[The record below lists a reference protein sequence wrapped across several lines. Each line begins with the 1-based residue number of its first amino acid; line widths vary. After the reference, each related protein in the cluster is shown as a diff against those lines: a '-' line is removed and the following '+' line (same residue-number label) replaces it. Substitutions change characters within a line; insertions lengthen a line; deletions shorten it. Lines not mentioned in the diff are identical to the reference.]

1 MVTER
6 NKMMQQLFD
15 QPRVIFLCQTIRGP
29 ALITYLSKEN
39 IEEIPFEDPM
49 EAGIYHYTA
58 YHEQY
63 DEYFLKLNNP
73 SEITRIIQPIGN

>member
-1 MVTER
+1 MVSER
-6 NKMMQQLFD
+6 NTMIRQLFD
-15 QPRVIFLCQTIRGP
+15 QPRVIFLCQTTRGP
-29 ALITYLSKEN
+29 ALLTYLSNDN

-63 DEYFLKLNNP
+63 DEYFLKLNDL
-73 SEITRIIQPIGN
+73 SEITHIIKPIGN